1 MLAKALAHF
10 FDAKLLL
17 LDVNDF
23 ALKVSL
29 TLNKKTLTSVSYC
42 ESFSIVNL
50 KSTLLCLQIQSK
62 YGSGST
68 ESSVRGLLISFYE
81 LFLVSCR

>member
-23 ALKVSL
+23 ALKVSKI
-29 TLNKKTLTSVSYC
+29 LNINIELC
-42 ESFSIVNL
+42 F
-50 KSTLLCLQIQSK
+50 LL
-62 YGSGST
+62 
-68 ESSVRGLLISFYE
+68 
-81 LFLVSCR
+81 